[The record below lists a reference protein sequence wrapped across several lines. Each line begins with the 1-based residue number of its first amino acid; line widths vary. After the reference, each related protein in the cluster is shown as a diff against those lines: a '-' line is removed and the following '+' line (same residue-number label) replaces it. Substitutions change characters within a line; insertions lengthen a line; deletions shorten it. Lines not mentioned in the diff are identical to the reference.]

1 MNEILIMIDAH
12 VPDPC
17 FDQLVRTFRELV
29 HGSDPRHR
37 VPHAR
42 GARRRRDRS
51 GHTRAA
57 AGARQRE
64 GTCAGPHDTRYYFI
78 TLLLHCTG
86 RDRPG
91 VNAHARVFLLTAERW
106 PWLPGPGARAL
117 AIPVQIYARTT
128 INQFAD
134 GGTVRE

>member
-1 MNEILIMIDAH
+1 MARTPGIEPRTRGGRVDGAT
-12 VPDPC
+12 
-17 FDQLVRTFRELV
+17 DQATPEPPPGPANVKVRAQGRTT
-29 HGSDPRHR
+29 P
-37 VPHAR
+37 A
-42 GARRRRDRS
+42 
-51 GHTRAA
+51 
-57 AGARQRE
+57 
-64 GTCAGPHDTRYYFI
+64 YYFI

-91 VNAHARVFLLTAERW
+91 VNAHARVFLLTAECW